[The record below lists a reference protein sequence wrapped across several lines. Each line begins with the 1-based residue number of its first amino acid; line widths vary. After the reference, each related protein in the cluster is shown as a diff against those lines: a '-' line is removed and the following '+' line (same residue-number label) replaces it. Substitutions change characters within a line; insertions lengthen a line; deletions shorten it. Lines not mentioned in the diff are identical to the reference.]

1 MYIMVNYQN
10 SSIYKICCN
19 DVSITDIYIGSTTNF
34 TRRKQEHKKNI
45 NGDYCNMYLYKFIR
59 DHGGWNNWNMIL
71 VEAYNATDKR
81 NLETRERHFI
91 ETLKSTLNKYIP
103 TRTHKEYRDEH
114 KDSNIERSKKW
125 YEEHKEQRAIDSKIY
140 REENKTKIKQDKKEY
155 YEKNK
160 EQIAI
165 DSKIKWELKP
175 EEERKKKNNSNY
187 QKNKQTWVDY
197 GKIKSTCICGCEVRN
212 DNKSNHKKSRNHLN
226 VLAET
231 TI

>member
-91 ETLKSTLNKYIP
+91 ETLKSFQQ
-103 TRTHKEYRDEH
+103 EH
-114 KDSNIERSKKW
+114 KKNIQMNIKTLIL
-125 YEEHKEQRAIDSKIY
+125 KEVK
-140 REENKTKIKQDKKEY
+140 NGTKNI
-155 YEKNK
+155 KNK
-160 EQIAI
+160 EQQIVKYI
-165 DSKIKWELKP
+165 EKKIKLK
-175 EEERKKKNNSNY
+175 
-187 QKNKQTWVDY
+187 
-197 GKIKSTCICGCEVRN
+197 
-212 DNKSNHKKSRNHLN
+212 
-226 VLAET
+226 
-231 TI
+231 